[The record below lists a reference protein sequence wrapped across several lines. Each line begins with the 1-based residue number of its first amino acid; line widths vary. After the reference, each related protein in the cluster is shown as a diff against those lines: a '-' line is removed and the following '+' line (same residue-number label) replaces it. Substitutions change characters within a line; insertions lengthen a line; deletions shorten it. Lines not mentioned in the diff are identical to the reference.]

1 MTSAVR
7 TVATTGIKTVIGKG
21 RVDGASIRI
30 RTTIARE
37 ESKEAAA
44 SRAGTRATMVK
55 AVTRKTTAAGETS
68 SRAIMAKEIIAKA
81 THHHA
86 VDVIRAAGAV
96 NVPATPARTKERN
109 VASMIPVTRKAAK
122 AATKKVATKKVAISK
137 VVTSGVATAAG
148 MIAGKVNMGRTSAAI
163 SSPVIRDHPGIKV
176 THGVC
181 KGATRVANHTAD
193 GDRRTINA
201 RTTGF
206 AKTSAIACQTI
217 MMLMPPTSTFPFP
230 IARSHYPVRSIPNK
244 RNAAR
249 RIARIP
255 APASSTSRTICV

>member
-44 SRAGTRATMVK
+44 SRAGIRATMVK

-96 NVPATPARTKERN
+96 NVPANPARTTERN

-122 AATKKVATKKVAISK
+122 AATKKVAISK
-137 VVTSGVATAAG
+137 VVTSGWL
-148 MIAGKVNMGRTSAAI
+148 R
-163 SSPVIRDHPGIKV
+163 R
-176 THGVC
+176 
-181 KGATRVANHTAD
+181 RV
-193 GDRRTINA
+193 
-201 RTTGF
+201 
-206 AKTSAIACQTI
+206 
-217 MMLMPPTSTFPFP
+217 
-230 IARSHYPVRSIPNK
+230 
-244 RNAAR
+244 
-249 RIARIP
+249 
-255 APASSTSRTICV
+255 